1 MKMERIAWVDQRLT
15 DWARWL
21 DSGGGGYGCPAVY
34 DENRVEQTAD
44 VRAGLRNTDP
54 ALDLSA
60 LDTDCAVAALPADVK
75 RTVIAA
81 YRGEGGQQTIAERL
95 GITRA
100 TLHRRLCHADRRIDE
115 WFEMKKQRAADI
127 RNNLNYAT
135 YT

>member
-1 MKMERIAWVDQRLT
+1 MERIGWVDQRLKE
-15 DWARWL
+15 WASWVE
-21 DSGGGGYGCPAVY
+21 SGGGGYGCPAVY
-34 DENRVEQTAD
+34 DENRVDQTAD

-54 ALDLSA
+54 AVDASA
-60 LDTDCAVAALPADVK
+60 LDTDRAVAALPPDVK

-81 YRGEGGQQTIAERL
+81 YRWEGGQQAIADKL

-100 TLHRRLCHADRRIDE
+100 TLHRRLCHADRRIAE
-115 WFEMKKQRAADI
+115 WFETRRQRAADI